1 MKSALSKL
9 AQNFF
14 STSEPQKIKRD
25 FSQLKPRE
33 KHQKAIEEIKASIL
47 LQDLRSTEVR
57 HLLRLFGYKRK
68 GSKNIDLINHYFE
81 QNDLYSYPPLTEY
94 ISTTSRIQ
102 IYNFPVVA
110 KGDLF
115 PDELELQKFIDRNN
129 SLKQLG
135 LINPQREHS
144 PNSTTH
150 RMDFFARD
158 LEGNS
163 VVIEVKKECGQNRAV
178 QQVLRYASIAKRAY
192 PNTKVRKVLIT
203 RKQDLNTAKAIHGMT
218 ETEQQDF
225 EWYLYNYSKRNQTLS
240 FEKVEFKNLFK
251 YFD

>member
-1 MKSALSKL
+1 MKSVLSKL
-9 AQNFF
+9 TQSIFP
-14 STSEPQKIKRD
+14 STKAVKVKRD
-25 FSQLKPRE
+25 FSKLKPHE

-57 HLLRLFGYKRK
+57 HLLRLFGYKRR
-68 GSKNIDLINHYFE
+68 GSKNIELINYYFE
-81 QNDLYSYPPLTEY
+81 QNDLYSYPPLTEFT
-94 ISTTSRIQ
+94 STTSRIK

-115 PDELELQKFIDRNN
+115 EDELKLQNFIDKNN
-129 SLKQLG
+129 SLEQLG

-150 RMDFFARD
+150 RMDFFAKD

-192 PNTKVRKVLIT
+192 PNTKVRKILIT

-225 EWYLYNYSKRNQTLS
+225 EWYLYNYSKRNDTLS
-240 FEKVEFKNLFK
+240 FDKVQFENLFK
-251 YFD
+251 YFN